1 MSDIGDFITENI
13 DFSQVEFHYLI
24 DFENGNTISIM
35 KNDFTFGNEVGL
47 IETAVAGE
55 NVDKFFE
62 RLFGWMTVD
71 DVVMLAEQ
79 VEIAHTDNFFI
90 SEEFY
95 GSHLPSEDQLK
106 ESESK
111 LKEMIGFD
119 KDFDSLF

>member
-35 KNDFTFGNEVGL
+35 RNDFTFGNEVGL

-71 DVVMLAEQ
+71 EGNSMVHICQ
-79 VEIAHTDNFFI
+79 VKTNLRKAN
-90 SEEFY
+90 
-95 GSHLPSEDQLK
+95 LN
-106 ESESK
+106 
-111 LKEMIGFD
+111 
-119 KDFDSLF
+119 